1 MCDRNFLSSGFVGSL
16 LNFSTQDFYFPN
28 LRSNGVQS
36 SELNHISYGRREVCS
51 TPWTSPNPC
60 SSPPQSRTFSSFSQ
74 PFLATSVSLSTNPN
88 THNKGP
94 LEEAIKYFSLQDANH
109 KPEESVRH
117 GPSSGSEHG
126 IIHPTCAAKYNFYNM
141 EGQSQPSTA
150 QLEQNSSNQANIAGF
165 KEPVNSNVTVQPNL
179 SGPCVRASLTD
190 GMRRQSSTSSTLYVI
205 FIIVKCDLC
214 TYLCLNTLEFSLLWF
229 SGTGRGIKWREHD
242 ILLAWKDR
250 VILLFCFLFFRCCLV
265 FFTSEDQKETEAVR
279 QATDCRT

>member
-126 IIHPTCAAKYNFYNM
+126 IIHPACAAKYNFCNM
-141 EGQSQPSTA
+141 EGQSQSSTA

-165 KEPVNSNVTVQPNL
+165 KEPVNSNVTVQQNL

-190 GMRRQSSTSSTLYVI
+190 GAVWCSSQVRTKKKRKPYAKQQIAELENEFLMNEFINRQKRKELSDRLDLSDQQVKIWFQNRRM
-205 FIIVKCDLC
+205 KKKR
-214 TYLCLNTLEFSLLWF
+214 LLM
-229 SGTGRGIKWREHD
+229 REHAFP
-242 ILLAWKDR
+242 IY
-250 VILLFCFLFFRCCLV
+250 
-265 FFTSEDQKETEAVR
+265 
-279 QATDCRT
+279 